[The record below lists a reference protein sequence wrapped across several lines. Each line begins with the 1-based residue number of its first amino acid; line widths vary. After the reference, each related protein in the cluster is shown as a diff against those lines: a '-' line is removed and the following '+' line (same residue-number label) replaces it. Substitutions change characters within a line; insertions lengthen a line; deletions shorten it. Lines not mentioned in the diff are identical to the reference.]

1 MTTNDLISQAAHQ
14 TSRAAHGRWF
24 SFVARL
30 GFVARGLIYGLI
42 GVLAL
47 DLAFGRGGASASQ
60 AGALQTV
67 AHQPLGEWLL
77 IATAIGLGG
86 YAAWRFMQA
95 ALGHGPEGGGED
107 SAGARIIALV
117 SGLIYLSFL
126 VLAIRILTS
135 PNNHAGQKP
144 KAHTTAHDVLSL
156 PGGQIMLGI
165 AGAVLVAAGLYQA
178 YKGLSRSFVD
188 DAKTGEMSPTTVR
201 WYTRIGVVGDC
212 GRAAVFVLAGVL
224 VLIAAVNHKAH
235 QAKGL
240 DGSLRTLAD
249 QPYGAAMLCAVAAA
263 LIAFGAYSLADAR
276 YRRI

>member
-1 MTTNDLISQAAHQ
+1 MSTDNVLSQAAHQ
-14 TSRAAHGRWF
+14 TNRAAHGRWF
-24 SFVARL
+24 SLVARL

-86 YAAWRFMQA
+86 YAAWRLMQA

-107 SAGARIIALV
+107 SAGGRIIALV

-126 VLAIRILTS
+126 ALAIRVLTS
-135 PNNHAGQKP
+135 PNHQAGQKP

-156 PGGQIMLGI
+156 PGGQVMLGI

-178 YKGLSRSFVD
+178 YKGLSRSFVK
-188 DAKTGEMSPTTVR
+188 DAKTGEMSATTKR
-201 WYTRIGVVGDC
+201 WYTRIGVIGYC
-212 GRAAVFVLAGVL
+212 GRAAVFVLAGALVL
-224 VLIAAVNHKAH
+224 VAAAHQKAH

-249 QPYGAAMLCAVAAA
+249 QPYGAAMLCAVAVA
-263 LIAFGAYSLADAR
+263 LIAFGVYSLADAR

>member
-1 MTTNDLISQAAHQ
+1 MTTNQALSQAATQ
-14 TSRAAHGRWF
+14 TSRATHSRWF
-24 SFVARL
+24 SLVARL

-107 SAGARIIALV
+107 SAGYRIMALV

-126 VLAIRILTS
+126 ALAIRVLTS
-135 PNNHAGQKP
+135 PSHQAGQKP
-144 KAHTTAHDVLSL
+144 KAHTTAHDVLTL
-156 PGGQIMLGI
+156 PGGQIVLGI

-188 DAKTGEMSPTTVR
+188 DAKTSEMSARTQR
-201 WYTRIGVVGDC
+201 WYTRVGVVGYC
-212 GRAAVFVLAGVL
+212 GRAVVFVLAGVL
-224 VLIAAVNHKAH
+224 VLTAAVHHKAH